1 MYHGIVSRNG
11 LRFTGYN
18 PVIHFKTL
26 KMKNKVVIIT
36 GASSGIGKALAFSF
50 GQEGSK
56 IVITGRTEA
65 PLLEVSQALSKA
77 GIDNLAIVSDVSIE
91 QDNIDVVNKTIQKY
105 GKIDV
110 LINNAGISMRSM
122 FEDCDLKVIKSL
134 MDINFWGTVYATKYA
149 LPHIKA
155 TKGSIVGVSSIAGY
169 RGLPVRTGYS
179 ASKFALNG
187 FLEALRTELLHT
199 GVHVLTAC
207 PGFTASNIR
216 VAALGSDGSSKGETM
231 RDEGN
236 MMTSEE
242 VADRILRAV
251 KNRDR
256 GMILTLKGNAIIWIN
271 KLFPKLADRLT
282 YNELAKDSDSPLGRK

>member
-1 MYHGIVSRNG
+1 
-11 LRFTGYN
+11 
-18 PVIHFKTL
+18 
-26 KMKNKVVIIT
+26 MKDKVVIIT

-50 GQEGSK
+50 GREGSK
-56 IVITGRTEA
+56 IVITGRKEV
-65 PLLEVSQALSKA
+65 PLMEVSQELTKS

-91 QDNIDVVNKTIQKY
+91 QDNIDVINKTIQKF
-105 GKIDV
+105 GKIDI

-134 MDINFWGTVYATKYA
+134 MDINFWGTVFATKYA
-149 LPHIKA
+149 LPYIKA

-179 ASKFALNG
+179 ASKFAVNG

-216 VAALGSDGSSKGETM
+216 VAALDSDGNSKGETM
-231 RDEGN
+231 RDEGK

-242 VADRILRAV
+242 VADKILKAV

-282 YNELAKDSDSPLGRK
+282 YNELAKDSDSPLAKK

>member
-1 MYHGIVSRNG
+1 ME
-11 LRFTGYN
+11 FC
-18 PVIHFKTL
+18 

-36 GASSGIGKALAFSF
+36 GASSGIGKALAFAF
-50 GQEGSK
+50 GQEGAN
-56 IVITGRTEA
+56 IVITGRKKE
-65 PLLEVSQALSKA
+65 PLFEVSDELTKQ
-77 GIDNLAIVSDVSIE
+77 GIDNLPIVSDVSIE
-91 QDNIDVVNKTIQKY
+91 ADNIDVVNKTIEKY
-105 GKIDV
+105 GKIDI

-122 FEDCDLKVIKSL
+122 FEDCNIDVIKKV
-134 MDINFWGTVYATKYA
+134 MDINFYGTVYATKYA
-149 LPHIKA
+149 LPYIKE

-179 ASKFALNG
+179 ASKFAMNG

-216 VAALGSDGSSKGETM
+216 VASLGSDGNSKGDSM

-236 MMTSEE
+236 MMSSEE
-242 VADRILRAV
+242 VAQHILKAV

-256 GMILTLKGNAIIWIN
+256 DMVLTLQGKMVVFLN
-271 KLFPKLADRLT
+271 KWLPKLTDKLT
-282 YNELAKDSDSPLGRK
+282 YNALAKEKDSPLKRV

>member
-231 RDEGN
+231 RNEGN

>member
-1 MYHGIVSRNG
+1 MKDK
-11 LRFTGYN
+11 
-18 PVIHFKTL
+18 VI
-26 KMKNKVVIIT
+26 IIT

-50 GQEGSK
+50 GREGAK
-56 IVITGRTEA
+56 IVITGRKEA
-65 PLLEVSQALSKA
+65 PLMEVSQELTKA
-77 GIDNLAIVSDVSIE
+77 GIENFALVSDVSIE
-91 QDNIDVVNKTIQKY
+91 TDNVEMVEKTIKQY

-122 FEDCDLKVIKSL
+122 FEDCDLNVIKSL

-179 ASKFALNG
+179 ASKFAVNG
-187 FLEALRTELLHT
+187 FLEALRTELLRT
-199 GVHVLTAC
+199 GIHVLTAC

-216 VAALGSDGSSKGETM
+216 VAALGSDGNSKGETM
-231 RDEGN
+231 RDEGK
-236 MMTSEE
+236 MMSSEE
-242 VADRILRAV
+242 VADRILKAV

-256 GMILTLKGNAIIWIN
+256 DMILTFKGKAIIWIN
-271 KLFPKLADRLT
+271 KLFPKLADKLT
-282 YNELAKDSDSPLGRK
+282 FNELSKDSDSPLMKK